1 MAQEC
6 LVVLIR
12 RCEDIQGTLLKG
24 LATSN
29 QYKQVYLASLAT
41 TVPWWPTPSPVD
53 GMTSHIITMIWGA
66 VANGTGM
73 LGCTD

>member
-12 RCEDIQGTLLKG
+12 RCADIRGNLLKG

-29 QYKQVYLASLAT
+29 QYKQLYLASLTT
-41 TVPWWPTPSPVD
+41 TVPWCPEPSPVD
-53 GMTSHIITMIWGA
+53 GMTWHIITMIWGA
-66 VANGTGM
+66 VDNGTGM